1 MDDVIQYQ
9 RIASGYVPGL
19 SETGTPAPVVPPAT
33 TPRFGSP
40 APSSAQLQNCIV
52 VRPVAAGIFDVL
64 VGGGNPAPVGIGGVA
79 QGSPPLVGVPAGTP
93 IVSQGRVSVN
103 IRSILPSPVVPPTT
117 AAAAPKAEWCVFYG
131 ASLGATPL
139 YTGFDNRQLFRII
152 ITSGGA
158 LADADFDFSIERV
171 IDPAQ
176 EP

>member
-19 SETGTPAPVVPPAT
+19 SEVGTPVPVVPP
-33 TPRFGSP
+33 S
-40 APSSAQLQNCIV
+40 
-52 VRPVAAGIFDVL
+52 
-64 VGGGNPAPVGIGGVA
+64 
-79 QGSPPLVGVPAGTP
+79 
-93 IVSQGRVSVN
+93 
-103 IRSILPSPVVPPTT
+103 TT

-139 YTGFDNRQLFRII
+139 YAGFLNSQVFRII
-152 ITSGGA
+152 ITSAGA

-171 IDPAQ
+171 IDPLQ